1 MVNSVYQKER
11 TFGKIEIGIEAAQ
24 DMRHPLFKC
33 EPIPQLD
40 IDSIQRAL
48 IVKAKLS
55 FC

>member
-1 MVNSVYQKER
+1 MIFSNKK
-11 TFGKIEIGIEAAQ
+11 TFGKIEIGIETAQ
-24 DMRHPLFKC
+24 DMRHPLLKC

-48 IVKAKLS
+48 VVKAKF